1 MDKRHLD
8 RIKIV
13 QNLFAASFPDLKD
26 NLPYEKSPILDSILK
41 NLKKIDKLIVVNA
54 PKFPVNRIAKADLA
68 ILRLAIYELIIKPH
82 EPYKVIINEAVE
94 LAKEFAGEKSYGFV
108 NAVLGTLV
116 KNYIEK
122 TVKNEK

>member
-13 QNLFAASFPDLKD
+13 QNLFAASFPELKD
-26 NLPYEKSPILDSILK
+26 NLPYEKSLILDGILK
-41 NLKKIDKLIVVNA
+41 NLEKIDKLITANA
-54 PKFPVNRIAKADLA
+54 PKFPINRIAKADLA
-68 ILRLAIYELIIKPH
+68 ILRLAVYELIIKPH

-116 KNYIEK
+116 KNHIE
-122 TVKNEK
+122 KNEK